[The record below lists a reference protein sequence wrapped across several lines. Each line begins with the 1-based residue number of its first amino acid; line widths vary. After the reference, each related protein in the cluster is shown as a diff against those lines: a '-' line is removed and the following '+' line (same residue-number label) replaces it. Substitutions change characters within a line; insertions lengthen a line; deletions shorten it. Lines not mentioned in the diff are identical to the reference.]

1 MADASKLKKR
11 PRNSLGSPPGPDEV
25 ATSLNSPEI
34 APAEIHVEAVLAQPA
49 TEQPVPTPVPLPA
62 ESATP
67 AATQGNHVVPYVR
80 RDGRSARKT
89 HRIIAFAT
97 RVTPE
102 FDNEI
107 RDIADREGIKLVEVL
122 EKALI
127 AYKAQQGY

>member
-1 MADASKLKKR
+1 MADASKLKNRSR

-25 ATSLNSPEI
+25 ATSLNSPEV
-34 APAEIHVEAVLAQPA
+34 APAEVISEAVPTQSVTP
-49 TEQPVPTPVPLPA
+49 TETQV
-62 ESATP
+62 SN
-67 AATQGNHVVPYVR
+67 AAPYVR

-89 HRIIAFAT
+89 HRIIPFAT

-122 EKALI
+122 EKALT
-127 AYKAQQGY
+127 AYKIQQGY